1 MNRLR
6 SRAQGR
12 PDSGLAML
20 FVIAIGLVIF
30 ILVGAMLASVAQTQK
45 TTRKQRNITSA
56 QGAAEAGLNDAVFQ
70 LGQYNA
76 AGQSN
81 WSTLPS
87 SWTKASPNAQSF
99 GSNASYAVWLTQSG
113 SNLIIWSR
121 GTYGGDTRTIRAVV
135 SQNTPPA
142 FDFSM
147 FAQTGVDIHHHG
159 SSWLSPTIWTTSV
172 HSNGYINIDYSSEF
186 SVNTMEAVGN
196 IQMQK
201 GGGSYPSGSI
211 PTTGYAWYD
220 PLNGKCFPGGLGSP
234 GGANPT
240 QVTPSPVC
248 PSSYSGNAVVS
259 GTLKA
264 GSVTVGTR
272 GQVLPVASAFQTETG
287 QTVNAAAGD
296 VYAGSASIGGT
307 SYTTTSAANACSNCN
322 KGASATAG
330 QIGGALHVTPGYAPA
345 TIPFPSINYAT
356 TYRVA
361 AQNDQNSPGPGI
373 SAGTH
378 VFASA
383 TAFWS
388 YITNPAN
395 GYYRTIG
402 GDGTLSTW
410 SSASGTAPQVI
421 YLSGNY
427 DITGGSLTINYSN
440 VQKLVNAA
448 TSTTGPAPIL
458 MIQGSLVAET
468 GGISLSGGLIMV
480 GTGNRTD
487 FLTAGT
493 STTPVTVNI
502 ARFLDPNATGPAV
515 LAAGGSINADD
526 YDTDSSW
533 TSASQYEPAKATPQ
547 FIRGLVYAA
556 TYNAATGT
564 STAQNQHWHS
574 YDPKNLQKI
583 YGAQVGNDLH
593 DCNNF
598 SFSYDPLIKKAFGF
612 GGGTVQVLDYQEL
625 GT

>member
-1 MNRLR
+1 MTRLR
-6 SRAQGR
+6 KRAQEH

-20 FVIAIGLVIF
+20 MVIAIGMVIF
-30 ILVGAMLASVAQTQK
+30 ILIGAMVAAVAQDQK
-45 TTRKQRNITSA
+45 TTRRQRNITSA

-70 LGQYNA
+70 LGQYTN
-76 AGQSN
+76 GVSN
-81 WSTLPS
+81 WTTLPA
-87 SWTKASPNAQSF
+87 SWTKATPSTQSF
-99 GSNASYAVWLTQSG
+99 GSNASYSVWLTTSG
-113 SNLIIWSR
+113 SNLVVWSQ
-121 GTYGGDTRTIRAVV
+121 GKYGPNTRTVRAVV

-159 SSWLSPTIWTTSV
+159 NSWLSPTVWTTAV
-172 HSNGYINIDYSSEF
+172 HSNGYINLDYSSDF

-201 GGGSYPSGSI
+201 GGGSDPGGSI
-211 PTTGYAWYD
+211 PTTGYSWYD
-220 PLNGKCFPGGLGSP
+220 PLNGMCFPGGLGNPSGIAPSQTSP
-234 GGANPT
+234 S
-240 QVTPSPVC
+240 VVC
-248 PSSYSGNAVVS
+248 PSAYNGNAVVR
-259 GTLKA
+259 GTVKA
-264 GSVTVGTR
+264 GSITIGSR
-272 GQVLPVASAFQTETG
+272 GSVLPIASAFQTETG
-287 QTVNAAAGD
+287 QTVNAQAGN
-296 VYAGSASIGGT
+296 VTAGSASIGGT
-307 SYTTTSAANACSNCN
+307 SYSSGASCSVCN
-322 KGASATAG
+322 KGASATGG
-330 QIGGALHVTPGYAPA
+330 QIGGALTVTPGYAPA
-345 TIPFPSINYAT
+345 TIPFPSIDYST

-361 AQNDQNSPGPGI
+361 AQTDQTSPAPGV
-373 SAGTH
+373 SVGTH
-378 VFASA
+378 VFSSA

-388 YITNPAN
+388 YITNPSN

-402 GDGTLSTW
+402 SDGTLSTW
-410 SSASGTAPQVI
+410 SSGSGVAPGVI
-421 YLSGNY
+421 YLNGNY
-427 DITGGSLTINYSN
+427 DITGGSLTINYSS

-448 TSTTGPAPIL
+448 TSTSGPAPIL

-468 GGISLSGGLIMV
+468 GGISLSSGLVMV
-480 GTGNRTD
+480 GPGNRTD
-487 FLTAGT
+487 FLTPGS
-493 STTPVTVNI
+493 STTPVGVNI
-502 ARFLDPNATGPAV
+502 PKFLDGNATGPAV
-515 LAAGGSINADD
+515 LAAGGAINADD

-556 TYNAATGT
+556 TWNATTKT

-612 GGGTVQVLDYQEL
+612 GGGTIQVVDYQEL